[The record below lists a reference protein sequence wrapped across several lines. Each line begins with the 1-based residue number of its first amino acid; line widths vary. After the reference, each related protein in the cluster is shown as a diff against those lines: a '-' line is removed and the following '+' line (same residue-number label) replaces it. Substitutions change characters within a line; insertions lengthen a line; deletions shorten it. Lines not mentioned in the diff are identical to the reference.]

1 MATTFGSRLKEL
13 RTEFGIR
20 QEDLA
25 DQMGVTK
32 GTVSKWERDIR
43 KPDFGMMERL
53 SDLFQ
58 VKLGYLMGEDV
69 AREVIQPTDEELCEW
84 VMSDDDV
91 TLTNFAARMAQ
102 LSDETRSIVFATI
115 NAAYTHDKEA
125 GLLNPKQA
133 HSVVIRHKK

>member
-32 GTVSKWERDIR
+32 GTVSKWERNIR
-43 KPDFGMMERL
+43 RPDFGMMDKL

-58 VKLGYLMGEDV
+58 VKLAYLMGEDV
-69 AREVIQPTDEELCEW
+69 DREVLQPTDEELCEW

-91 TLTNFAARMAQ
+91 TLTSFASKMAQ

-115 NAAYTHDKEA
+115 NAAYKHDKAAE
-125 GLLNPKQA
+125 LLYPENA